1 MIPYLIRTYFDKP
14 PLWQTIHETNETNIT
29 TTNLKRPWHVK
40 SIEFTYIYVSVVF
53 YSCLILAL
61 IYALIEL
68 TKLYDDIN
76 NVLVSVSNN
85 PRFIESDE
93 KKLINLKEATNVE
106 YFLAK
111 IESLIG
117 RTHKRKYRRNS
128 VAIAYALMIIIVLS
142 LTAVCRLLI
151 YGFDEVLDSITAFSV
166 IEVIIYSTFT
176 IAYFIILS
184 AINHLTTHV
193 VIELLDRTKLDL
205 AKFITLSTDI
215 KEIVKARKTIEYLRS
230 IIEHVTIRKTKYTV
244 TVLTVV
250 IDRSR
255 IVQLLTLIVTAIVSY
270 VVALVQRQLPE

>member
-142 LTAVCRLLI
+142 LTAV
-151 YGFDEVLDSITAFSV
+151 F
-166 IEVIIYSTFT
+166 IIYSTFT